1 MQIAIVAL
9 IRRREGAR
17 VALRKERGKRD
28 PGWSPSYYCS
38 IEKVTPAKGNARRGI
53 SIVGTMWVDSRFIH
67 VY

>member
-28 PGWSPSYYCS
+28 PGWSPR
-38 IEKVTPAKGNARRGI
+38 IIARLKKLPAKGNARRGI